1 MSTSSPVTTPRLLAT
16 TLVGSYPQ
24 PDWLID
30 RPKLTS
36 SAPPRVRMREVWR
49 FEGALL
55 ETAQDDAVRLAVA
68 DQERAGIDIVT
79 DGEVRR
85 ESYFNRMATAFD
97 GIDIDTPGMV
107 KSRTGKPVAV
117 PRVVGP
123 IRRRTPVEVDA
134 TRYLRAQT
142 TRPIKVTVPGPFTL
156 TQLALDEHYHDPEAL
171 AFDYARAVN
180 AELRDLKAAGADVV
194 QLDEPYLQANPDV
207 ARRYG
212 VKAIN
217 AALEGIGGTTVVHL
231 CFGYAYVVKGK
242 PSGYSFLSELDACA
256 ATQISIEAAQPALDC
271 AILKALPSK
280 RIMLGVIN
288 LDDQRVETPADV
300 AARIEAALA
309 HVAADR
315 IVVAPDCGM
324 KYLPRAVAF
333 GKLRAMV
340 DGAALVRARI
350 EGRG

>member
-1 MSTSSPVTTPRLLAT
+1 MTQLPPTRRLLPT

-24 PDWLID
+24 PDWLVD
-30 RPKLTS
+30 RPKLVT

-49 FEGALL
+49 FEGELL
-55 ETAQDDAVRLAVA
+55 EAAQNDAVRLVVA

-85 ESYFNRMATAFD
+85 ESYFNRMATSLD

-107 KSRTGKPVAV
+107 KSRTGKLTAV

-123 IRRRTPVEVDA
+123 ISRKSGIEVEA

-212 VKAIN
+212 VRAIN

-242 PSGYSFLSELDACA
+242 PSGYSFLSELDACT

-280 RIMLGVIN
+280 QIMLGVIN
-288 LDDQRVETPADV
+288 LDDLTVETPEQIAS
-300 AARIEAALA
+300 RIEAALA
-309 HVAADR
+309 HVPPER

-324 KYLPRAVAF
+324 KYLPRTVALA
-333 GKLRAMV
+333 KLQAMV
-340 DGAALVRARI
+340 EGATIVRRKI
-350 EGRG
+350 EGRA